1 MKDERPGPA
10 GIGACRRST
19 LMPQSEPSSSS
30 LSSVESRDPESSY
43 TTSAAPNDVDD
54 HRPVRAATPPAATL
68 GVETGEYSTPSSR
81 SSGQQLST
89 DTRRAVKLLYI
100 RVYDKDPFCVVTNS
114 KVFECLKL
122 AHVIARKSSPD
133 EVRCNTLYFV
143 NPLMVY

>member
-1 MKDERPGPA
+1 MRDPNGTA

-19 LMPQSEPSSSS
+19 LRLMPQSEPSSSS

-54 HRPVRAATPPAATL
+54 RRPVRTATPPAATL
-68 GVETGEYSTPSSR
+68 GVEYSTPSSR

-89 DTRRAVKLLYI
+89 DTRRSVKQLYI
-100 RVYDKDPFCVVTNS
+100 RVYDKDPFCLVTDS
-114 KVFECLKL
+114 KALDYLEL
-122 AHVIARKSSPD
+122 AHVVARKSSPD

-143 NPLMVY
+143 NRLMVLH